1 MINICLF
8 GAGLI
13 GSVHAGNLA
22 RHPKVRFRYIV
33 DPRREAAERI
43 AAMSGAEI
51 VDAATALDDPTLDA
65 VMIASATRTHADLA
79 MAAAARGKA
88 IFCEKPIDL
97 DIGRTDACLA
107 AVAKAGVIFQIGF
120 NRRFD
125 PSFHALKQRL
135 DSGEIGAVEQVIIT
149 SRDPEP
155 ETEEALASGGGV
167 FREMT
172 IHDFDMARHLLGE
185 EPVEMFAT
193 GSSLVSP
200 AYAKLGDYDTAMF
213 VLRTASGRQCHI
225 NNSVRASYGYDQRI
239 EVHGSEGMLSAGN
252 RRPTSVALSNAK
264 SVSVDKPLYFFVE
277 RYAES
282 YAAELD
288 HFVTCIETRAKPS
301 VGPEDGRRAM
311 ILCEAALASAKSGR
325 FEPVRF

>member
-1 MINICLF
+1 MIEICLF

-22 RHPKVRFRYIV
+22 RHPKVGLRYIV

-43 AAMSGAEI
+43 AAGTGAEI
-51 VDAATALDDPTLDA
+51 VDTETALNDPAIAA
-65 VMIASATRTHADLA
+65 VFIASATRTHADLII
-79 MAAAARGKA
+79 AAARRGKA
-88 IFCEKPIDL
+88 VFCEKPIDL
-97 DIGRTDACLA
+97 DLARTDACLA
-107 AVAKAGVIFQIGF
+107 AVANAGIVFQIGF

-125 PSFHALKQRL
+125 PSFRALKQRL
-135 DSGEIGAVEQVIIT
+135 DAGEIGAVEQVIIT

-155 ETEEALASGGGV
+155 ETEEALAGGGGV

-172 IHDFDMARHLLGE
+172 IHDFDMARNLLGE
-185 EPVEMFAT
+185 EPVAMFAT

-239 EVHGSEGMLSAGN
+239 EVHGSQGMLRAGN
-252 RRPTSVALSNAK
+252 RTPTSVEASNGQA
-264 SVSVDKPLYFFVE
+264 VSTDKPLYFFVE
-277 RYAES
+277 RYADA

-288 HFVTCIETRAKPS
+288 HFVDCVEAGRRPD
-301 VGPEDGRRAM
+301 VGAEDGRKAM

-325 FEPVRF
+325 FEPVWF

>member
-1 MINICLF
+1 MLNLCLF

-13 GSVHAGNLA
+13 GSVHASNLA
-22 RHPKVRFRYIV
+22 RHPRVNFRYIV
-33 DPRREAAERI
+33 DPRREAARKLAELF
-43 AAMSGAEI
+43 GAEI
-51 VDAATALDDPTLDA
+51 ADTGKALDDPAIDA
-65 VMIASATRTHADLA
+65 VVIASATKTHADLA
-79 MAAAARGKA
+79 MATAARGKA

-97 DIGRTDACLA
+97 DIARTDACLE
-107 AVAKAGVIFQIGF
+107 AVRKAGVLFQIGF

-125 PSFHALKQRL
+125 PSFRALKRRL
-135 DSGEIGAVEQVIIT
+135 DQGDIGVIEQVIIT
-149 SRDPEP
+149 SRDPEA
-155 ETEEALASGGGV
+155 ESEEALAAGGGV

-172 IHDFDMARHLLGE
+172 IHDFDMARNLLGE

-213 VLRTASGRQCHI
+213 ILRTASGRQCHI

-239 EVHGSEGMLSAGN
+239 EVHGSAGMLRAGN
-252 RRPTSVALSNAK
+252 RVPTSVELSNAEA
-264 SVSVDKPLYFFVE
+264 VTTDKPLFFFVE
-277 RYAES
+277 RYVDS

-288 HFVTCIETRAKPS
+288 HFVQCIEHGRQPD
-301 VGPEDGRRAM
+301 VGAEDGRRAM

-325 FEPVRF
+325 FEPIRY